1 MEKFRLED
9 MVKGWFVGD
18 FEPTVITTKDC
29 EVGVKHYTAGTK
41 EDAHYH
47 KQAEELTVVI
57 SGRVR
62 MNDSI
67 FESGDIVK
75 VLKDEVIEFEA
86 LEDTITVVYKTKS
99 VKNDKFLIK

>member
-67 FESGDIVK
+67 FEMGDIVK

-99 VKNDKFLIK
+99 VQNDKFLIK